1 MANGAPMFSDIGKID
16 GVLKPEPLQ
25 ANRDRG
31 GNPGQT
37 KSDQAPEPE
46 VAAVKEDEDSETVS
60 QRLLDIR
67 I

>member
-1 MANGAPMFSDIGKID
+1 
-16 GVLKPEPLQ
+16 LKPEPLQ